1 MLTVDVVLSEEIDT
15 TMRLIGVTSL
25 DGLNS
30 SFVNTKRLELELVD
44 RLQILPQRP
53 QISSKL

>member
-1 MLTVDVVLSEEIDT
+1 MLTVSVVLSEEIDT

-53 QISSKL
+53 QRSSKL